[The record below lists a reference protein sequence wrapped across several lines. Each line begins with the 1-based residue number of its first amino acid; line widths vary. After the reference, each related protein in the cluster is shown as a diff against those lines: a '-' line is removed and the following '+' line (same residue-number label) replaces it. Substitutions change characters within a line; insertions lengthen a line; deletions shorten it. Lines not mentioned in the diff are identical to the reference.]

1 MAPRPT
7 PRHHDGAAFL
17 QAATALR
24 AHPLRTFL
32 GTLAIVV
39 AVATIAVV
47 TAALDGVRQF
57 AERSAARAF
66 GSDTFV
72 IAQIASSGS
81 ISRREL
87 ERKLER
93 HPAVK
98 RADARFLARESAG
111 RVIYAPYALRIVPV
125 AAEGRTYESA
135 AVTGTSEEVTAI
147 RDLGIEA
154 GRFFQPYEEVAAAQ
168 VAVIGAD
175 VADALFPGRDPLGRR
190 MRIAGR
196 GFDVIGVQGRLGT
209 SGGASL
215 DRSVWIPLQSFERV
229 FGAPPTLQVFARAAD
244 GTATRDAEDHAVV
257 TMRARRGLGPGEENN
272 FDVLSPEAARDFV
285 FRLTQRIGAAA
296 LPISVMA
303 LLAAVIV
310 ITNTTLVSV
319 TQRTR
324 EIGVRRALGAR
335 RTQIAREVVAESLLV
350 AVAGGLLGL
359 LVAAAAVETAARASG
374 LPLAV
379 DWVTSAWALA
389 ASAASGLAAG
399 WYPARRAMG
408 IDVIAAIRTE

>member
-7 PRHHDGAAFL
+7 RHQPDSVAVL
-17 QAATALR
+17 QAMSALR

-32 GTLAIVV
+32 GTLAVVV

-72 IAQIASSGS
+72 IAQIASGGS

-98 RADARFLARESAG
+98 RADARFLAAQAAG
-111 RVIYAPYALRIVPV
+111 RVLYAPNALRIADVG
-125 AAEGRTYESA
+125 AEGRTYENA
-135 AVTGTSEEVTAI
+135 AVTGTSVELAVI

-154 GRFFQPYEEVAAAQ
+154 GRFFQPHEESSAAQ

-190 MRIAGR
+190 IRVAGR

-215 DRSVWIPLQSFERV
+215 DRSVWMPLPTFERV
-229 FGAPPTLQVFARAAD
+229 FGAPATLQVFARAAE
-244 GTATRDAEDHAVV
+244 GVETRDAEDHAVV
-257 TMRARRGLGPGEENN
+257 TLRARRGLGPGEENN
-272 FDVLSPEAARDFV
+272 FDLLSPEAARDFV

-303 LLAAVIV
+303 LLAAAIV

-335 RTQIAREVVAESLLV
+335 RSQIAREVVAESVLI
-350 AVAGGLLGL
+350 AVAGGVIGL
-359 LVAAAAVETAARASG
+359 AVAAAAVEAGARASG

-379 DWVTSAWALA
+379 DWPTAAWALA

-399 WYPARRAMG
+399 WYPARRATR

>member
-1 MAPRPT
+1 MARRPT
-7 PRHHDGAAFL
+7 LQEHDHVAIA
-17 QAATALR
+17 QAAAALR

-32 GTLAIVV
+32 GMLAIVV

-47 TAALDGVRQF
+47 TAALDGVKQF

-72 IAQIASSGS
+72 IAQIASTGS

-93 HPAVK
+93 HPALK
-98 RADARFLARESAG
+98 RADARFLAAQAAG
-111 RVIYAPYALRIVPV
+111 RVIYAPYALRI
-125 AAEGRTYESA
+125 AEVSAGGRTYESA
-135 AVTGTSEEVTAI
+135 AITGTSVEIESI
-147 RDLGIEA
+147 RDLGLEE
-154 GRFFQPYEEVAAAQ
+154 GRFFQPHEETAAAQ
-168 VAVIGAD
+168 VVVIGAD
-175 VADALFPGRDPLGRR
+175 VADTLFPGQDPLGQRVR
-190 MRIAGR
+190 VAGR
-196 GFDVIGVQGRLGT
+196 GFDVVGVQGRLGT

-215 DRSVWIPLQSFERV
+215 DRSVWMPLQTFERV

-244 GTATRDAEDHAVV
+244 GVETRDAEDHAVV
-257 TMRARRGLGPGEENN
+257 PLRARRALGPADDNN
-272 FDVLSPEAARDFV
+272 FDLLSPEAARDFV

-310 ITNTTLVSV
+310 ITNPTLVSV

-335 RTQIAREVVAESLLV
+335 RAQIAREVVAESVLISVTGGLAGLV
-350 AVAGGLLGL
+350 VAG
-359 LVAAAAVETAARASG
+359 AAISAAARASG
-374 LPLAV
+374 LPLSL
-379 DWVTSAWALA
+379 DWVTAAWALA
-389 ASAASGLAAG
+389 ASAGSGLAAG
-399 WYPARRAMG
+399 WYPARRAMR